1 MPEKGWQPLAFA
13 CAIEGWTFNNCLINI
28 LVNLITQSSPFFL
41 SPPSLQ
47 SLREVI
53 PHVKKERRL
62 SKIET
67 LTLAKNYI
75 TALTEVVIAN
85 NNGGFQQPN
94 NCNNEISNLISINNS
109 VLISAGQDVN
119 NNEQASRG
127 NRDNVDANE
136 DDAGNDLGD
145 LEPSLF
151 TTTTADPFEII

>member
-1 MPEKGWQPLAFA
+1 M
-13 CAIEGWTFNNCLINI
+13 LILFHYI
-28 LVNLITQSSPFFL
+28 SQ
-41 SPPSLQ
+41 Q

-85 NNGGFQQPN
+85 NSNNGTGGFQQPN

-109 VLISAGQDVN
+109 VIINSSQDVN
-119 NNEQASRG
+119 NNEQATRASR
-127 NRDNVDANE
+127 NNAAANNE
-136 DDAGNDLGD
+136 EAGNDLGD

-151 TTTTADPFEII
+151 ANTADPFGII

>member
-1 MPEKGWQPLAFA
+1 M
-13 CAIEGWTFNNCLINI
+13 LIAR
-28 LVNLITQSSPFFL
+28 LISLFL
-41 SPPSLQ
+41 PPQ

-85 NNGGFQQPN
+85 NGGFQQPN
-94 NCNNEISNLISINNS
+94 NCNNIANLISLNNGVIINPS
-109 VLISAGQDVN
+109 QDVN
-119 NNEQASRG
+119 NNEHATRASTRNNAVANDQEG
-127 NRDNVDANE
+127 DA
-136 DDAGNDLGD
+136 NDLGD

-151 TTTTADPFEII
+151 VNSTDPFEII

>member
-1 MPEKGWQPLAFA
+1 M
-13 CAIEGWTFNNCLINI
+13 
-28 LVNLITQSSPFFL
+28 
-41 SPPSLQ
+41 
-47 SLREVI
+47 I
-53 PHVKKERRL
+53 PHIKKERRL

-109 VLISAGQDVN
+109 VVINPTGQDVN
-119 NNEQASRG
+119 NNEHEARSNPNNESVNEGEHDAS
-127 NRDNVDANE
+127 
-136 DDAGNDLGD
+136 NDLGD

-151 TTTTADPFEII
+151 ENATDPFEII

>member
-1 MPEKGWQPLAFA
+1 M
-13 CAIEGWTFNNCLINI
+13 
-28 LVNLITQSSPFFL
+28 
-41 SPPSLQ
+41 
-47 SLREVI
+47 
-53 PHVKKERRL
+53 KKERRL